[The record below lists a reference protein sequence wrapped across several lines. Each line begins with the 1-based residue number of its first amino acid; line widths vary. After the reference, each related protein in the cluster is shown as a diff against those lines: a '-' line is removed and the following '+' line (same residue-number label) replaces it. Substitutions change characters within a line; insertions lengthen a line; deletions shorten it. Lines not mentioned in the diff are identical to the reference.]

1 MPVGR
6 YRIAPGDTAA
16 LGRIRPADTDR
27 FHAKD
32 DAVRALKADI
42 RRLHALQE
50 RLYAQGQHAL
60 LIVFQ
65 GMDAAGKDS
74 AIKHVLSGVN
84 PQGTEVRSFKRPSA
98 EELSHDFLWRAAR
111 ALPARGRIG
120 IFNRSYYEDVV
131 TVRIHPEFLAAEH
144 LPPDRVTPRIW
155 HERFQDINMFERHL
169 WRNGTLVVKF
179 FLHISRHRQSRRLLR
194 RLEDPAKHWKFSPG
208 DVAERR
214 RWREYQRA
222 YGAAI
227 ATTSRRHA
235 PWYVVPADHKWFS
248 HYVIARVLVRTL
260 DRLDLSLPAPGPRER
275 REMDRARR
283 ELLRRA

>member
-6 YRIAPGDTAA
+6 YRIAPGDMAA

-27 FHAKD
+27 FHAKAD
-32 DAVRALKADI
+32 ALKALASDI
-42 RRLHALQE
+42 NRLDALQE
-50 RLYAQGQHAL
+50 RLYAQGRYAL

-84 PQGTEVRSFKRPSA
+84 PQGTEVHSFKRPSA
-98 EELSHDFLWRAAR
+98 EELSHDFLWRAVR
-111 ALPARGRIG
+111 ALPGRGRIG
-120 IFNRSYYEDVV
+120 IFNRSYYEDVA
-131 TVRIHPEFLAAEH
+131 TVRVHPALLNAER
-144 LPPDRVTPRIW
+144 LPADRVRRRIW
-155 HERFQDINMFERHL
+155 QERFDDINGFERHL
-169 WRNGTLVVKF
+169 WRNGTLVLKF
-179 FLHISRHRQSRRLLR
+179 FLHVSRRKQSRRLLE
-194 RLEDPAKHWKFSPG
+194 RLDDPAKHWKFSVG
-208 DVAERR
+208 DVVERR
-214 RWREYQRA
+214 RWRDYQRA

-227 ATTSRRHA
+227 AATSRRHA

-260 DRLDLSLPAPGPRER
+260 ERLDLSLAAPDARER

-283 ELLRRA
+283 ELLKHA